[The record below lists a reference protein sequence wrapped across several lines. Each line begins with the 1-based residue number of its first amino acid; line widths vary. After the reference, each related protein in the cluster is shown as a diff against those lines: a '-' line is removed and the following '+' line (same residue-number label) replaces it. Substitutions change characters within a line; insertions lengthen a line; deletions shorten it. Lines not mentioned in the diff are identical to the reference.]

1 MVSKQTAGAKRV
13 IRSKRFF
20 SEEVRREVV
29 KKIERNQLGISQA
42 SREYEV
48 SPSAIYKWMYRYSI
62 HLKKGNIM
70 VVEKKSTTLKLE
82 QIRQRVAD
90 LERNIGQKQL
100 EIDVLNKTLEIG
112 SRHVGFDIKKKF
124 SGKLL
129 PGLKNTESST
139 PTN

>member
-1 MVSKQTAGAKRV
+1 
-13 IRSKRFF
+13 
-20 SEEVRREVV
+20 
-29 KKIERNQLGISQA
+29 
-42 SREYEV
+42 
-48 SPSAIYKWMYRYSI
+48 
-62 HLKKGNIM
+62 M